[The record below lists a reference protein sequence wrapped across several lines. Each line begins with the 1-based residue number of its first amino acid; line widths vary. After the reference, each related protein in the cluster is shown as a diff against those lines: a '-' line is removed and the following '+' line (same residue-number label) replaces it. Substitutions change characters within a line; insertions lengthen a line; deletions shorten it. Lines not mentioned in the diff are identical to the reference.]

1 MMTLTSTTSMTLEE
15 RPTSRQPSTQ
25 EPLIAWH
32 HVTSPRACLFESLRV
47 RAVGA
52 PSRAQAAKAGLLVSR
67 RLRKS
72 LHQAFPATFATASP
86 RPAGAG
92 PNCQMRSWSG
102 TNHMIT
108 LQCFMEFSKQSFDR
122 VTRAGRQQKQL
133 KTVVGLYLCRA
144 DAPGDVL
151 RDAPSRL
158 TLYVVDAIHKKPVR
172 SQHTPAVCRQKSLKE
187 TGEREREVKRH
198 RLQVHL

>member
-67 RLRKS
+67 RLR
-72 LHQAFPATFATASP
+72 

>member
-1 MMTLTSTTSMTLEE
+1 
-15 RPTSRQPSTQ
+15 
-25 EPLIAWH
+25 
-32 HVTSPRACLFESLRV
+32 
-47 RAVGA
+47 
-52 PSRAQAAKAGLLVSR
+52 
-67 RLRKS
+67 
-72 LHQAFPATFATASP
+72 
-86 RPAGAG
+86 
-92 PNCQMRSWSG
+92 
-102 TNHMIT
+102 MIT

-133 KTVVGLYLCRA
+133 KTVVGRYLCRA

-151 RDAPSRL
+151 REALSRL

-198 RLQVHL
+198 RLQVHLWDLCPVSSGRPEAPGTPCALGKTFLN